1 MRDIY
6 GIAYFKKA
14 KRIKLWDDMALPS
27 NASGEQ
33 SQFAASPRNSG
44 EAVTIPSDQSAFSI
58 LSGDY
63 GMNVSFCQCVKHNTR
78 KRVPFFIVKT
88 HAVTLTKKILSTN
101 VMRLCG

>member
-14 KRIKLWDDMALPS
+14 KQIKLWDDMALPS
-27 NASGEQ
+27 NASSEQ
-33 SQFAASPRNSG
+33 SQFVVSPQSSG

-63 GMNVSFCQCVKHNTR
+63 GMNVSFLSVR
-78 KRVPFFIVKT
+78 KTQHAQTPPFFYRQNSCRYVD
-88 HAVTLTKKILSTN
+88 
-101 VMRLCG
+101 